1 MSYLIHLRKDPV
13 MAPLLRE
20 EKILYP
26 IKRNIPAYLMSA
38 IVSQQLSTR
47 VAAVIWQRILAI
59 YGGRT
64 PRPEE
69 VVSTPDTLLRAAGLS
84 AGKTLYL
91 KEVARYFQA
100 YPLTPAQAARQTD
113 EQLLEQLTAIKG
125 VGTWTVQMF
134 LMFGLGRDDVFAPG
148 DGGIQAA
155 MIRLYKLQ
163 HLNKKELTREMELI
177 AEQWRPFRTYA
188 CLHLWDWK
196 DGK

>member
-1 MSYLIHLRKDPV
+1 MSYLLHLKKDPIL
-13 MAPLLRE
+13 APLLRGQKE
-20 EKILYP
+20 LTP

-47 VAAVIWQRILAI
+47 VAAVIWQRIRDI
-59 YGGRT
+59 YSGRI

-69 VVSTPDTLLRAAGLS
+69 IVSTPDAILRAAGLS
-84 AGKTLYL
+84 NSKTLYL
-91 KEVARYFQA
+91 KEVARYFMEH
-100 YPLTPAQAARQTD
+100 PLTPAQAARQTD
-113 EQLLEQLTAIKG
+113 EQLLLQLTAIKG

-134 LMFGLGRDDVFAPG
+134 LMFGLARPDVFAPG
-148 DGGIQAA
+148 DGGIQSA
-155 MIRLYKLQ
+155 MVRLYNLH
-163 HLNKKELTREMELI
+163 HLNKKALLREMELI

>member
-1 MSYLIHLRKDPV
+1 MSYLLHLKKDPIL
-13 MAPLLRE
+13 APLLRGQKE
-20 EKILYP
+20 LTP

-47 VAAVIWQRILAI
+47 VAAVIWQRICAI

-69 VVSTPDTLLRAAGLS
+69 VVTTPDALLRAAGLS
-84 AGKTLYL
+84 NSKTLYL
-91 KEVARYFQA
+91 KEVARYFME
-100 YPLTPAQAARQTD
+100 YPLSPAQAARQTD
-113 EQLLEQLTAIKG
+113 EQLLLQLTAIKG

-134 LMFGLGRDDVFAPG
+134 LMFGLARPDIFAPG
-148 DGGIQAA
+148 DGGIQSA
-155 MIRLYKLQ
+155 MIRLYNLQ
-163 HLNKKELTREMELI
+163 HLNKKDLVREMELI
-177 AEQWRPFRTYA
+177 AENWRPYRTYA

>member
-1 MSYLIHLRKDPV
+1 MSYLLHLKKDPIL
-13 MAPLLRE
+13 APLLRGQKE
-20 EKILYP
+20 LSP

-47 VAAVIWQRILAI
+47 VAAVIWQRIRDI
-59 YGGRT
+59 YSGRI

-69 VVSTPDTLLRAAGLS
+69 IVSTPDTILRAAGLS
-84 AGKTLYL
+84 NSKTLYL
-91 KEVARYFQA
+91 KEVARYFMEH
-100 YPLTPAQAARQTD
+100 PLTPAQAARQTD
-113 EQLLEQLTAIKG
+113 EQLLMQLTAIKG

-134 LMFGLGRDDVFAPG
+134 LMFGLARPDVFAPG
-148 DGGIQAA
+148 DGGIQSA
-155 MIRLYKLQ
+155 MVRLYNLH
-163 HLNKKELTREMELI
+163 HLNKKALLREMELI

>member
-26 IKRNIPAYLMSA
+26 IKRNIPSYLMSA

-84 AGKTLYL
+84 AAKTLYL

>member
-1 MSYLIHLRKDPV
+1 MSYLLHLKKDPIL
-13 MAPLLRE
+13 APLLRGQKE
-20 EKILYP
+20 LSP

-47 VAAVIWQRILAI
+47 VAAVIWQRIRDI
-59 YGGRT
+59 YSGRI

-69 VVSTPDTLLRAAGLS
+69 IVSTPDTILRAAGLS
-84 AGKTLYL
+84 NSKTLYL
-91 KEVARYFQA
+91 KEVARYFMEH
-100 YPLTPAQAARQTD
+100 PLTPAQAARQTD
-113 EQLLEQLTAIKG
+113 EQLLMQLTAIKG

-134 LMFGLGRDDVFAPG
+134 LMFGLGRPDVFAPG
-148 DGGIQAA
+148 DGGIQSA
-155 MIRLYKLQ
+155 MIRLYNLH
-163 HLNKKELTREMELI
+163 HLNKKALVREMELI

>member
-1 MSYLIHLRKDPV
+1 MSYLLHLKKDP
-13 MAPLLRE
+13 MLAPLVRDQKELT
-20 EKILYP
+20 P

-47 VAAVIWQRILAI
+47 VAAVIWQRIRDI
-59 YGGRT
+59 YGGRI

-69 VVSTPDTLLRAAGLS
+69 IVSTPDSILRAAGLS
-84 AGKTLYL
+84 NSKTLYL
-91 KEVARYFQA
+91 KEVARYFMEH
-100 YPLTPAQAARQTD
+100 PLTPSKAARQTD
-113 EQLLEQLTAIKG
+113 EQLLMQLTAIKG

-134 LMFGLGRDDVFAPG
+134 LMFGLGRPDVFAPG
-148 DGGIQAA
+148 DGGIQSA
-155 MIRLYKLQ
+155 MVRLYNLH
-163 HLNKKELTREMELI
+163 HLNKKELVGEMERI